1 MKRIEK
7 FDQIP
12 ANTDIIAGIDL
23 IGNFK
28 QLFSLPLQAPG
39 FIFLLC
45 TRGTC
50 TLTIH
55 LTQYQLKE
63 NSLAIVAPNMFLQIK
78 EQSSDYRFFLVAYS
92 KKQKSGSAK
101 F

>member
-23 IGNFK
+23 IGNIK

-78 EQSSDYRFFLVAYS
+78 EQSSD
-92 KKQKSGSAK
+92 
-101 F
+101 